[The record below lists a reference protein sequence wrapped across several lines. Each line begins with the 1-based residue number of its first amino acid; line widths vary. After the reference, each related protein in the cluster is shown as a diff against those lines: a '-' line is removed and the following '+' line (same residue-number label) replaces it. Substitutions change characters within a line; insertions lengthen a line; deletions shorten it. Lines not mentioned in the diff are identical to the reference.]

1 MVEGFEDKGI
11 SDGSHDDLILTKPS
25 FTLRDACFEDLK
37 APSACFIYYSSTENK
52 VLSIKT

>member
-25 FTLRDACFEDLK
+25 FTLRDALDLK